1 MSAGASSATIP
12 RDASTTKS
20 LTFTLTYTSA
30 GVSTPVGNTTV
41 SITDKGSNL
50 NLPSSAVTDSQGN
63 ITISVKSNSISA
75 TDVTDTVTAS
85 VDNVSASTSV
95 LASGL
100 TISLSSSKKYIYEQD
115 LSNGFT
121 AATITAYVYDHAGD
135 TAKCSVDFSD
145 SLGATLSATK
155 GVSTSNGCAST
166 TISTGTSDFTST
178 QTDVVTGTVTSTSI
192 SSTISINFLY
202 ATSIN
207 NQAVANITKGAQ
219 QYVSWKVLATD
230 GNNFPGAKTDVSFLL
245 PGSSLAT
252 TAYISTT
259 SGWQIS
265 SSAATTATGSAYVLI
280 YLDARPAISS
290 GDIAFTV
297 N

>member
-178 QTDVVTGTVTSTSI
+178 Y
-192 SSTISINFLY
+192 TISINFLY